1 MGKQMF
7 IYKNHRVHF
16 CIRMQVIFT
25 PSRLTLPL
33 FQLIFLY
40 ALSQLCAALP
50 ACYFDSD
57 CTSGSSYCCHE
68 REVCVRRTLTQK
80 CVDSKQ
86 CPVLRSKAHENYHE
100 CVLAQDCISGC
111 CKG

>member
-1 MGKQMF
+1 MF

-33 FQLIFLY
+33 FQLVVLY

-68 REVCVRRTLTQK
+68 REVSVRAHTHATVRRFQA
-80 CVDSKQ
+80 V
-86 CPVLRSKAHENYHE
+86 PGP
-100 CVLAQDCISGC
+100 AQQGT
-111 CKG
+111 